1 MNRREFTR
9 LAGRMWDEIPEVAR
23 QGVEALTVED
33 RALPHQDF
41 EEVYTL
47 GECVTEEWPS
57 GFGGEGDMRSEL
69 VLYYGSFVA
78 LADLDPEFDW
88 PGELWETILHEL
100 LHHREAA
107 AGESGLDD
115 FDWAAEQNFRRLA
128 GDPFDPG
135 FYRAVPPGPDGV
147 VRLDSESFLEAEVP
161 EGASGVRFTW
171 RGHEYEIEVPAD
183 VPVAFVEIAN
193 LAGGR
198 LCVVARRKRPWW
210 RIGGRAAGAGPP
222 AELRRRALPLGANGA
237 G

>member
-1 MNRREFTR
+1 MKRADFARV
-9 LAGRMWDEIPEVAR
+9 AGRMWDEIPEIAR

-33 RALPHQDF
+33 RALPHPDF
-41 EEVYTL
+41 EEVFTL

-69 VLYYGSFVA
+69 VLYHGSFAA
-78 LADLDPEFDW
+78 LAALDPEFDW
-88 PGELWETILHEL
+88 EGELWETILHEL

-107 AGESGLDD
+107 AGESGLDE

-128 GDPFDPG
+128 GDPFDPV

-147 VRLDSESFLEAEVP
+147 VRLDSESFLETAVP
-161 EGASGVRFTW
+161 EGESEVRFTW
-171 RGHEYEIEVPAD
+171 RGREYGVEIPEDAAL
-183 VPVAFVEIAN
+183 AFVEIEN

-198 LCVVARRKRPWW
+198 LCVVARRRRPWW
-210 RIGGRAAGAGPP
+210 RLGGRTGGAGRPT
-222 AELRRRALPLGANGA
+222 EIRRRARPVGANVA